1 MNDFIFKRSLLD
13 KVVEITPKIIGGDRD
28 IFIKSY
34 ERSIFSENGI
44 DFLPTEEYKII
55 EDKGIFRGIHFQK
68 NIPQKSLLTV
78 LSGEAYIV
86 AVDLNRKSPQLGKYE
101 KFFLSGEE
109 AKLIFVPEWYG
120 VATISQKDDTTISV
134 MTSGQ
139 YYEKYR
145 AGICYDDATL
155 NIQWPTGDFR
165 VSEKDKHLMTFK
177 EYLGEQQL
185 V

>member
-78 LSGEAYIV
+78 LSGEAYI
-86 AVDLNRKSPQLGKYE
+86 
-101 KFFLSGEE
+101 
-109 AKLIFVPEWYG
+109 
-120 VATISQKDDTTISV
+120 
-134 MTSGQ
+134 
-139 YYEKYR
+139 
-145 AGICYDDATL
+145 
-155 NIQWPTGDFR
+155 
-165 VSEKDKHLMTFK
+165 
-177 EYLGEQQL
+177 
-185 V
+185 